1 MPYDEMEELR
11 AARRELDL
19 VVEEV
24 QRVPGFETFLA
35 PPTVREVG
43 TAAQDRP
50 LVYLSASEAAGT
62 GLLVRGER
70 IEHVPLPA
78 LTAHALRLRTEAYLT
93 AHRADKRH
101 GTADWR
107 AVLDDITGWLWD
119 AVMGPVLDRMT
130 DDTAATLVAGGL
142 LGLLPLHAAWTPDTA
157 RPTGRRYAL
166 DHLVLAY
173 TPNAR
178 ALSTAREL
186 AAMRPVERLVTVAD
200 PPRSPAGSRLGY
212 ARSET
217 LAAEAAF
224 PGGSEFVGGPGADA
238 RTVTAALHGADVV
251 HLACHGK
258 VDLVEPL
265 NSHLLLAGTD
275 QLTLRDLLTV
285 RLRLRLRLAVLS
297 ACETSVP
304 GGRLPDEVVSLPTGL
319 LQAGVAGVLA
329 SLWEVTDVA
338 TAMLMTEFYR
348 RWRHTDGVTSPSE
361 ALAGAQ
367 VWLRDTTNS
376 EKLRCYEDAER
387 QRAAWLPTQSGQGF
401 RLALHM
407 SGAPTER
414 SYAHPDLW
422 AGFAHVGA

>member
-1 MPYDEMEELR
+1 MSYDEMEEVR
-11 AARRELDL
+11 AARRELDG
-19 VVEEV
+19 VVEEI
-24 QRVPGFETFLA
+24 QRVPGFDTFLA
-35 PPTVREVG
+35 PPTVREVES
-43 TAAQDRP
+43 AARDRP
-50 LVYLSASEAAGT
+50 LVYLSASEAGGT
-62 GLLVRGER
+62 GLVVRGDR
-70 IEHVPLPA
+70 IEHVPLPG
-78 LTAHALRLRTEAYLT
+78 LTAHALRLRVEAYLT
-93 AHRADKRH
+93 GHRADKRH
-101 GTADWR
+101 SAGDWR
-107 AVLDDITGWLWD
+107 AELDDVTGWLWD

-130 DDTAATLVAGGL
+130 GDTTAALVTGGL

-166 DHLVLAY
+166 DHLLLTY

-178 ALSTAREL
+178 ALSTARGL
-186 AAMRPVERLVTVAD
+186 AATRPADRLVTVAD
-200 PPRSPAGSRLGY
+200 PPRVPTGNRLGY

-238 RTVTAALHGADVV
+238 RTVTAALRGADVV

-258 VDLVEPL
+258 VDLEEPL

-275 QLTLRDLLTV
+275 RLRLRDLLTV
-285 RLRLRLRLAVLS
+285 RLGLRLAVLS

-319 LQAGVAGVLA
+319 LQAGAAGVLA

-348 RWRHTDGVTSPSE
+348 RWRHVDRVTSPAE

-367 VWLRDTTNS
+367 VWLRDTTNG

-387 QRAAWLPTQSGQGF
+387 QPAAWLPTQSAQRF

-407 SGAPTER
+407 SGAATER

-422 AGFAHVGA
+422 AGFAYVGA